1 MHFVFLLSSLLLR
14 NSFRSLSDVRN
25 CKFNFKKVTMNKIE
39 NLQILIPCKGFYM
52 CRPLLNFELNLFGLL
67 LKDIFTLALLIIF
80 GKKNN
85 YCM

>member
-1 MHFVFLLSSLLLR
+1 
-14 NSFRSLSDVRN
+14 
-25 CKFNFKKVTMNKIE
+25 MNKIE